1 MKKLLS
7 TFLLL
12 YFTLSFSQAKKFM
25 FVVIK
30 GEEVTSVSSNGK
42 TWSEV
47 TKISDVIEVNK
58 FSKDRQAYIENEV
71 VKNFLL
77 YTTFG
82 NRVKSKK
89 SYIFNSYYEASKKR
103 DSFLFSE

>member
-1 MKKLLS
+1 MKKNLSLL
-7 TFLLL
+7 FLL
-12 YFTLSFSQAKKFM
+12 FFAVAFSQTKKYM

-30 GEEVTSVSSNGK
+30 GEEVTSVSTTK
-42 TWSEV
+42 TWSSVEKV
-47 TKISDVIEVNK
+47 SDIIEVKNYN
-58 FSKDRQAYIENEV
+58 KDRQAFIENEI

-103 DSFLFSE
+103 DTFIFSE

>member
-1 MKKLLS
+1 
-7 TFLLL
+7 
-12 YFTLSFSQAKKFM
+12 M

-30 GEEVTSVSSNGK
+30 GEEVTSVSTTK
-42 TWSEV
+42 TWSPVEKVSDIVEV
-47 TKISDVIEVNK
+47 TNFNK
-58 FSKDRQAYIENEV
+58 DKQAYIENQV

-89 SYIFNSYYEASKKR
+89 SYIFNSYKYRKYI
-103 DSFLFSE
+103 F

>member
-1 MKKLLS
+1 MKNLFSIL
-7 TFLLL
+7 FLLL
-12 YFTLSFSQAKKFM
+12 FTFVSSQSKKYM

-30 GEEVTSVSSNGK
+30 GEEVTSVSTIK
-42 TWSEV
+42 TWSPVEKITDIIEV
-47 TKISDVIEVNK
+47 TNYNRDK
-58 FSKDRQAYIENEV
+58 QAYIENQA

-82 NRVKSKK
+82 NKVKSKK

-103 DSFLFSE
+103 DTFLFVE

>member
-1 MKKLLS
+1 MKNLFSIL
-7 TFLLL
+7 FLL
-12 YFTLSFSQAKKFM
+12 FFIFVSSQNKKYM

-30 GEEVTSVSSNGK
+30 GEEVTSVSTTK
-42 TWSEV
+42 TWSPVEKV
-47 TKISDVIEVNK
+47 SDVIEVTNYNK
-58 FSKDRQAYIENEV
+58 DKQAYIENQV

-82 NRVKSKK
+82 NKVKSKK

-103 DSFLFSE
+103 DTFIFSE

>member
-7 TFLLL
+7 FLFLLL
-12 YFTLSFSQAKKFM
+12 FTFVFSQNKKYM

-30 GEEVTSVSSNGK
+30 GEEVTSVSTTK
-42 TWSEV
+42 TWSDV
-47 TKISDVIEVNK
+47 VKVSDVIEVKNFNRDK
-58 FSKDRQAYIENEV
+58 QAYIENEI

-82 NRVKSKK
+82 NKVKSKK
-89 SYIFNSYYEASKKR
+89 AYIFNSYYEASKKR
-103 DSFLFSE
+103 DAFLFAE